1 MKDLSIAL
9 EAAWSRTSEEVSCF
23 RTLMEDAF
31 GGSTEPSIRGELA
44 PWSWRGAARSWML
57 FYIICGIVL
66 SIACIPVALGQS
78 KESDSTSK
86 SIFALVN
93 SRLEHIRTLARPR
106 SFADAKEWQAIR
118 AELLSG
124 SRADTFRRVVA
135 QQSQFLRRGELENL
149 PQINPR
155 AEFSERVVDAGRIK
169 QRVEEAMRRSQTIA
183 FIAIVTERPDYIQ
196 AAKRHML
203 ALAALDPRG
212 ATGANQEDLSAR
224 HIAWTLALGLDW
236 LDSAWSAAE
245 RKVLIA
251 AIEPRVEDFRVR
263 LLEGPRSL
271 LKDPRDS
278 HNNAVLGALAEISI
292 LLMGETPLAEKWMRE
307 FIPFYVRR
315 LSPFGGEDG
324 GYANGTSYAV
334 WDVTEYS
341 LRHWDTLRR
350 TLGVDLTLT
359 SWARNFGRYLMYF
372 LPPGTPVGTFGDGA
386 EQSLPREWALA
397 AKAYAARFPLPE
409 YRWYARQWFQEDQ
422 ASIDMLLAPVIE
434 ETMSLLPE
442 ETQNSAFFPSIG
454 WVAMHSDL
462 RDRGRTSVYFKSSQ
476 YGAASHGHYD
486 QNSFTVNS
494 LGKPLLIDSGYY
506 DSYAS
511 AHHFGWNMHT
521 RAHNAITFDGGFGQ
535 GDEKK
540 IGWDSEA
547 NGRITQFET
556 DGKIDI
562 TVGDATPS
570 YQGKAAVRRA
580 LVYNREA
587 NWLLV
592 LDRVSSQE
600 RRTWEWNIHAV
611 NRFATDESDLE
622 VRNGDARACIN
633 FTSSVPSTFLQSDK
647 FSHEPVRDSHNPRP
661 SQWHG
666 RYASNTKSQTY
677 DAVAL
682 ISFGCSASAKP
693 LVQFAKDGI
702 AVRVGEAAFRFSG
715 TRLLRESSR

>member
-1 MKDLSIAL
+1 MACMPIGLAQLIGSD
-9 EAAWSRTSEEVSCF
+9 TSSVS
-23 RTLMEDAF
+23 
-31 GGSTEPSIRGELA
+31 
-44 PWSWRGAARSWML
+44 
-57 FYIICGIVL
+57 VL
-66 SIACIPVALGQS
+66 
-78 KESDSTSK
+78 
-86 SIFALVN
+86 ALVN
-93 SRLEHIRTLARPR
+93 SRLENVRTLARPR
-106 SFADAKEWQAIR
+106 SFADAKEWRAIKT
-118 AELLSG
+118 ELQSG
-124 SRADTFRRVVA
+124 NRADVFGRVVA
-135 QQSQFLRRGELENL
+135 QQAQYLRSGELESL
-149 PQINPR
+149 PILGTG
-155 AEFSERVVDAGRIK
+155 AGFAERVIDAGRIK

-183 FIAIVTERPDYIQ
+183 FVALVTERPDYIQ
-196 AAKRHML
+196 AAKRHLL

-212 ATGANQEDLSAR
+212 PTGANQEDLSAR

-236 LDSAWSAAE
+236 LGSAWSAAE
-245 RKVLIA
+245 RNALIA

-292 LLMGETPLAEKWMRE
+292 LLIGETPLAEKWARE
-307 FIPFYVRR
+307 FIPFYVSR
-315 LSPFGGEDG
+315 LSQFGGADG

-350 TLGVDLTLT
+350 TIGIDLTRI

-372 LPPGTPVGTFGDGA
+372 LPPGTPVGTFGDAA

-434 ETMSLLPE
+434 GAINLLPE
-442 ETQNSAFFPSIG
+442 HTQNSAYFPSIG

-486 QNSFTVNS
+486 QNSFAVNS
-494 LGKPLLIDSGYY
+494 LGRPLLIDSGYY

-511 AHHFGWNMHT
+511 PHHFGWTMRT
-521 RAHNAITFDGGFGQ
+521 KAHNAITFDGGIGQ

-562 TVGDATPS
+562 AVGDATQG
-570 YQGKAAVRRA
+570 YQGKATVRRG

-592 LDRVSSQE
+592 LDRVASRE

-611 NRFATDESDLE
+611 NRFSLDTSGLE
-622 VRNGDARACIN
+622 VRNGDAKACVN
-633 FTSSVPSTFLQSDK
+633 FSSSVPSTFVQSDK
-647 FSHEPVRDSHNPRP
+647 FSHEPFRDSKNPRP

-666 RYASNTKSQTY
+666 RYATDTKSHSY

-682 ISFGCSASAKP
+682 ISFDCTVTAKP
-693 LVQFAKDGI
+693 FVQFAKDEVS
-702 AVRVGEAAFRFSG
+702 VRVGETAFRFSG
-715 TRLLRESSR
+715 ARLIRDSSR